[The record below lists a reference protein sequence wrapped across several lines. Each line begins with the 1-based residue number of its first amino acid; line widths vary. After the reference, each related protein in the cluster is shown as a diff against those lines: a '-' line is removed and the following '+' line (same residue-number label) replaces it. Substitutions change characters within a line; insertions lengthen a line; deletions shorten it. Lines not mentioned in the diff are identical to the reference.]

1 MAAAVAPSRPVTPA
15 PVCGASRVRVID
27 PTCVAGRED
36 QLKGKQVQDA
46 SGCRRPRDEVPRRTP
61 RPQPSVMRRRRRRD
75 GDRGASPDRK
85 RRTRGSERA
94 GRAVYSRKNDDDV
107 AHRRDRD
114 VAHRAAKRKE
124 GRRERGRARG
134 DTRRR
139 STSRSGE
146 QRAPREY
153 PSAADDRKRSPEEE
167 TEKAGDDAE
176 DEAARRRQDEL
187 QRQREEFRRELD
199 KVVRTVWFNDPYISP
214 LCVFNTMP
222 RWSLRTS
229 SEVEEGEVV

>member
-15 PVCGASRVRVID
+15 PVCGASRVRVIN
-27 PTCVAGRED
+27 PACVAGRED
-36 QLKGKQVQDA
+36 QLAGKQDA
-46 SGCRRPRDEVPRRTP
+46 SGCRRPRDEEPWRTP
-61 RPQPSVMRRRRRRD
+61 PSVMMRRRRRD

-85 RRTRGSERA
+85 RRRGSEGA

-199 KVVRTVWFNDPYISP
+199 KVGRTVWFNDPYTSP
-214 LCVFNTMP
+214 LCVLNTMP